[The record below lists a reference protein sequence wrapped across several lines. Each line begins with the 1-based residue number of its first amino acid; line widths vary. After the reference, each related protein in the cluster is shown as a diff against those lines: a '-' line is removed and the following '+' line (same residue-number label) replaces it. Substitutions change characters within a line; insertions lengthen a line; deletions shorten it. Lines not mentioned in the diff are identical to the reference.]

1 MSDVLVSRFSGA
13 ALDARREGEA
23 APRRRRVYVDRDG
36 RIVVGDDVPG
46 GREGEERP
54 LSEVHPAVFA

>member
-1 MSDVLVSRFSGA
+1 MADVLVSPFSGA

-23 APRRRRVYVDRDG
+23 PPRRRRVYVDRDG
-36 RIVVGDDVPG
+36 RIVVGDDAPG
-46 GREGEERP
+46 RPGEQRP